1 MKVSEIQLQQ
11 IAKQIREEFEYIAES
26 DKVLLEA
33 ERVASIAYVKTY
45 TGLTDTQMDEH
56 EDLSIAVLCL
66 ISDMYD
72 NRQMYVDKS
81 NVNRVVDTILSMYSV
96 NLI

>member
-1 MKVSEIQLQQ
+1 MKVSEIHLPQ

-33 ERVASIAYVKTY
+33 ERVASVAYVKTY
-45 TGLTDTQMDEH
+45 TGLTDEQMDEH

>member
-1 MKVSEIQLQQ
+1 MKVSEIQLPQ

>member
-1 MKVSEIQLQQ
+1 MKVSEIQLPQ
-11 IAKQIREEFEYIAES
+11 IAKQIREEFEYIMES

-33 ERVASIAYVKTY
+33 ERVAAIAYVKTY

-81 NVNRVVDTILSMYSV
+81 SVNRVVDTILSMYSV

>member
-1 MKVSEIQLQQ
+1 MN
-11 IAKQIREEFEYIAES
+11 

-33 ERVASIAYVKTY
+33 ERVASIEYVKTY
-45 TGLTDTQMDEH
+45 TGLNDTQMDEH

-81 NVNRVVDTILSMYSV
+81 NVNRVVDTILSMHSV